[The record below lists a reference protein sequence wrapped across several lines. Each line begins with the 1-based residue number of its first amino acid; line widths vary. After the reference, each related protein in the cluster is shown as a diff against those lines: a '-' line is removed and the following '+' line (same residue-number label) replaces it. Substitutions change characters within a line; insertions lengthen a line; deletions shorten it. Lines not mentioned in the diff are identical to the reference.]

1 MKNFI
6 VFITGLIITSC
17 GGSEPTTENKSPFP
31 DSTFQVRPDFGSIL
45 DSLEVTGAILIY
57 DQNSNSWYSNDFN
70 RSNQGFLPAST
81 FKIPNSIIGLE
92 TGVVDYDTS
101 IFQWDGKKRRLKT
114 WEKDMKLQEAFHAS
128 CVPCYQEIARRTG
141 AKRMRAFLDAI
152 RYGNMVFDSTTIDL
166 FWLEGNSKISAVQ
179 QIEFL
184 KRFYNEQLPVSGK
197 TYATMKK
204 MMIIEENNIYRLSGK
219 TGWAIRNDNNY
230 GWFVGYIEK
239 NNNVYYFA
247 TSIEPRE
254 SFNMNLFPEIR
265 NEITMTAMKRI
276 VSLE

>member
-1 MKNFI
+1 MS
-6 VFITGLIITSC
+6 SC
-17 GGSEPTTENKSPFP
+17 RGSEIKTATLSGSP
-31 DSTFQVRPDFGSIL
+31 DSTFQIRQDFGSIL
-45 DSLEVTGAILIY
+45 DSLDVTGTLLIF
-57 DQNSNSWYSNDFN
+57 DQNSNTWYSNDYN

-81 FKIPNSIIGLE
+81 FKIPNSLIGLE
-92 TGVVDYDTS
+92 TGVVDYDTT
-101 IFQWDGKKRRLKT
+101 IFRWDGKKRRLKT

-141 AKRMRAFLDAI
+141 VERMRVFLDTLN
-152 RYGNMVFDSTTIDL
+152 YGNMVFDTTTIDL

-184 KRFYNEQLPVSGK
+184 KRFYNEQLPVSEK

-204 MMIIEENNIYRLSGK
+204 MMIIEENNRYSLSGK
-219 TGWAIRNDNNY
+219 TGWAIRNNNNY

-254 SFNMNLFPEIR
+254 SFNMILFPKIR